1 MEFKQTQLDNGLQ
14 IVAEL
19 NPFVHSL
26 GIGFFVRTGSRDESS
41 EVSGVSHFLEH
52 MAFKGFGNYSA
63 DDLNRMFDDVGA
75 MYNAATSE
83 EVTQFYAAILPEYLP
98 QTFELLAGI
107 LFPTL
112 LEEDFH
118 LEKKVIQEEIGMYA
132 DMPGFT
138 VYEKLME
145 AHFTGHPLGHSILGT
160 HESIEAL
167 TVDQMRNYH
176 AEHYRAGN
184 ITLAVAGNTSWEEIL
199 TLAGKYC
206 SHWKSG
212 QHKRPTDEAKPKV
225 ITNFLPQ
232 PIQQEHVMIVIPAPS
247 AESELR
253 YAADMLAMIIGD
265 DSGSRMYWDLVDPA
279 YADSADF
286 GYSDYDGSGAWMSYL
301 ACAPEDVADNIERF
315 KAILKDVSE
324 QGVTD
329 TELEQARNKLSSR
342 IVLGGERPMERL
354 GALGA
359 NWVYRREYQSIEDDL
374 ALVQAI
380 THDDLKAVV
389 ERYPLTITTLYG
401 LGPLEGL

>member
-19 NPFVHSL
+19 NPFVHSM
-26 GIGFFVRTGSRDESS
+26 GIGLFVRTGSRDETD

-63 DDLNRMFDDVGA
+63 ADLNRMFDDVGA
-75 MYNAATSE
+75 MYNASTSE
-83 EVTQFYAAILPEYLP
+83 EVTQYYAAILPEYLP

-112 LEEDFH
+112 LEEDFNV
-118 LEKKVIQEEIGMYA
+118 EKKVIQEEIGMYA

-138 VYEKLME
+138 VYEKSME
-145 AHFTGHPLGHSILGT
+145 AHFAGHPLGRSILGT
-160 HESIEAL
+160 HDSIEAL
-167 TVDQMRNYH
+167 TVEQMRNYH

-184 ITLAVAGNTSWEEIL
+184 ITLAVAGNTSWDEIL
-199 TLAGKYC
+199 TLAGQYC
-206 SHWKSG
+206 SHWNPGKHERST
-212 QHKRPTDEAKPKV
+212 REAKPRPY
-225 ITNFLPQ
+225 THFLKQ
-232 PIQQEHVMIVIPAPS
+232 PIQQEHVMLVLPAPPADS
-247 AESELR
+247 DLR
-253 YAADMLAMIIGD
+253 YAADMLAVIIGD
-265 DSGSRMYWDLVDPA
+265 DTGSRMYWDIVDPA

-286 GYSDYDGSGAWMSYL
+286 GYSDYDGSGVWMSYL
-301 ACAPEDVADNIERF
+301 ACAPEDVAGNMQRF
-315 KAILKDVSE
+315 EMILEDVTAR
-324 QGVTD
+324 GVTEN
-329 TELEQARNKLSSR
+329 ELEQARNKLSSR

-359 NWVYRREYQSIEDDL
+359 NWVYRNEYQSVEDDL

-380 THDDLKAVV
+380 TQDDLRQLI
-389 ERYPLTITTLYG
+389 EQYPLKIATTYG

>member
-19 NPFVHSL
+19 NPFVHSM
-26 GIGFFVRTGSRDESS
+26 GIGFFVRTGSRDETA

-52 MAFKGFGNYSA
+52 MAFKGFGTYTA
-63 DDLNRMFDDVGA
+63 EDINRLFDDVGA
-75 MYNAATSE
+75 MYNASTSE
-83 EVTQFYAAILPEYLP
+83 EVTQYYAAILPEYLP

-112 LEEDFH
+112 LEADFN

-138 VYEKLME
+138 VYEKSME
-145 AHFTGHPLGHSILGT
+145 AHFAGHPLGQSILGT
-160 HESIEAL
+160 HDSIEAL
-167 TVDQMRNYH
+167 TVEQMRNYH

-184 ITLAVAGNTSWEEIL
+184 ITLAIAGNTSWEEIL
-199 TLAGKYC
+199 TLAGRYC
-206 SHWKSG
+206 SHWDPGS
-212 QHKRPTDEAKPKV
+212 HDRPTFEAKPQPR
-225 ITNFLPQ
+225 TQFLQQ
-232 PIQQEHVMIVIPAPS
+232 PIQQEHVMLVLPAPP
-247 AESELR
+247 ADSELR

-265 DSGSRMYWDLVDPA
+265 DTGSRMYWDIVDPA

-286 GYSDYDGSGAWMSYL
+286 GYSDYDGSGVWMSYL
-301 ACAPEDVADNIERF
+301 ACAPEDVADNLRRF
-315 KAILKDVSE
+315 EAILDDVTAG
-324 QGVTD
+324 GVTEN
-329 TELEQARNKLSSR
+329 ELEQARNKLSSR

-359 NWVYRREYQSIEDDL
+359 NWVYRHEYQSVEDDL

-380 THDDLKAVV
+380 TQEDLRNLIK
-389 ERYPLTITTLYG
+389 RYPLRIATTYG